1 MDIVQNS
8 VSAGATFIAISLD
21 KSGDLL
27 SLTIADDGKGMT
39 ADQVEKL
46 SDPFFTTRT
55 TRKVG
60 MGIPLLKMSAEQ
72 SGGKVHIDSEPGT
85 GTIVRADFGYSHIDR
100 PPLGDLANAFM
111 LLASSNPAIRF
122 VLSVSYDGEEYSFDT
137 EDAKEILGDN
147 FLSGFT
153 VVRKVENMIREN
165 IMSLGIY

>member
-8 VSAGATFIAISLD
+8 VSAGATFIAISVE

-39 ADQVEKL
+39 AAQVAKL

-72 SGGKVHIDSEPGT
+72 SGGMVHIESEPGT
-85 GTIVRADFGYSHIDR
+85 GTIVRADFGYSNIDR

-111 LLASSNPAIRF
+111 LLASSNPTIRF
-122 VLSVSYDGEEYSFDT
+122 ALSASSDGKEYSFDT
-137 EDAKEILGDN
+137 EDAREILGED
-147 FLSGFT
+147 FLSGFS
-153 VVRKVENMIREN
+153 VVREIENMIREN
-165 IMSLGIY
+165 IKSLGIY